1 MPEQLATHAI
11 TTALGAAIAWAAR
24 WWLDYRKDDRTAA
37 SDSIAALEHALER
50 LQKEIED
57 VSEEL
62 HQEREA
68 RKVAEAEVR
77 QLRVLSDAEIREL
90 REALH
95 TMRNTLQ
102 QRGLPVP
109 EIPGWPVRR
118 NGA

>member
-1 MPEQLATHAI
+1 MPEQIATHAI

-37 SDSIAALEHALER
+37 SDSIAALERALTR
-50 LQKEIED
+50 LEKEIED
-57 VSEEL
+57 VWAEL
-62 HQEREA
+62 HQERDA
-68 RKVAEAEVR
+68 RKAAEAEVR
-77 QLRVLSDAEIREL
+77 QLRVHAETNVREL

-109 EIPGWPVRR
+109 DLPAEWR
-118 NGA
+118 